1 MFGCIFS
8 RSCEKLLQK
17 FNSFFMRKA
26 GIVKMTQRDTGH
38 CEKRGKGTGR
48 KNNTKFIVCLTGMP
62 GSGKSTVAESLK
74 KKGFDVLAMGDL
86 VRDKVKRKNIE
97 PNDMNLGNLMLNL
110 RKQFGPGAI
119 AHLILDEIEKR
130 EKLGDAPHKI
140 VIDGVRSVPEV
151 ELLQTIGRVRMLAI
165 HASTS
170 IRLEHLRKR
179 ARGDAPF
186 NEYEF
191 DNRDKRELG
200 VGISEA
206 IAMSDEILSNNDL
219 TIEQLN
225 EKAFEIV
232 QKWVTEFC
240 SS

>member
-1 MFGCIFS
+1 MAQ
-8 RSCEKLLQK
+8 E
-17 FNSFFMRKA
+17 
-26 GIVKMTQRDTGH
+26 DTGH
-38 CEKRGKGTGR
+38 SEMRAKSTHR
-48 KNNTKFIVCLTGMP
+48 KNNRKFIVCLTGMP

-74 KKGFDVLAMGDL
+74 EKGFDVMAMGDL
-86 VRDKVKRKNIE
+86 VRDEVKRKKIE
-97 PNDMNLGNLMLNL
+97 LNDMNLGNLMLNL

-119 AHLILDEIEKR
+119 AHLILNEIEKR
-130 EKLGDAPHKI
+130 EKRADAPHKI

-151 ELLQTIGRVRMLAI
+151 ELLQTIGRVRLLAI
-165 HASTS
+165 HASAS

-219 TIEQLN
+219 TIDELK
-225 EKAFEIV
+225 EKAFDIIR
-232 QKWVTEFC
+232 KWVTEFC
-240 SS
+240 SSSSNGEC

>member
-1 MFGCIFS
+1 MV
-8 RSCEKLLQK
+8 QK
-17 FNSFFMRKA
+17 D
-26 GIVKMTQRDTGH
+26 TEQRET
-38 CEKRGKGTGR
+38 RGKRTDR

-62 GSGKSTVAESLK
+62 GSGKSTVAEALR

-86 VRDKVKRKNIE
+86 VRDEVKRKNIE
-97 PNDMNLGNLMLNL
+97 QNDMNLGNLMLSL

-119 AHLILDEIEKR
+119 AQLILNEIGKR
-130 EKLGDAPHKI
+130 EKRDDALNKI

-151 ELLQTIGRVRMLAI
+151 ELLQTIGRVRLLAI
-165 HASTS
+165 HASAST
-170 IRLEHLRKR
+170 RLEHIRKR

-186 NEYEF
+186 NEHEF

-219 TIEQLN
+219 TIEELK

-240 SS
+240 SSSSNSKC